1 MTDAT
6 EKGSSNAAAVDAI
19 DAVARV
25 LFRAHDDAVC
35 EGREPKHDFDV
46 MAQSDYNGWS
56 VIEGWRAAARA
67 AIELGARAGDP
78 VVEAW
83 RVAYRESRRFR
94 LRDLV
99 DPGSTNFLGTG
110 LSLREFMELHSAEK
124 LSLSWSLQPRE
135 EQKRRLSA
143 IVRLSAELERIREK
157 EIFATGLAEMA
168 IEAVIEG
175 DWKMVEEWA
184 EHFAFEDERDKIHIH
199 GAAIYG
205 TFRELLLQALRTG
218 KEGPA

>member
-1 MTDAT
+1 VTDVA
-6 EKGSSNAAAVDAI
+6 EKVSSDEAAI

-46 MAQSDYNGWS
+46 MAQCDYNGWP
-56 VIEGWRAAARA
+56 VIEGWRAVARA
-67 AIELGARAGDP
+67 AIGLGARAGDP

-83 RVAYRESRRFR
+83 RAADRESHNTR
-94 LRDLV
+94 LRDLL

-124 LSLSWSLQPRE
+124 LSRSWSLQPRE
-135 EQKRRLSA
+135 EQKRRLA
-143 IVRLSAELERIREK
+143 AVIRLSAELARIREK
-157 EIFATGLAEMA
+157 ENFATRLAEMA
-168 IEAVIEG
+168 IESVIEG

-184 EHFAFEDERDKIHIH
+184 EHFAFDDERDEVRDR
-199 GAAIYG
+199 GGEIYA

-218 KEGPA
+218 KDGPA